1 MCIVDVCV
9 VRLVIL
15 LVIVIFE
22 HLRQNVALDARVF
35 KPLYP

>member
-1 MCIVDVCV
+1 MSNVNVCV
-9 VRLVIL
+9 VLLEIL

-35 KPLYP
+35 KALYP

>member
-1 MCIVDVCV
+1 MSNVDVCV

-35 KPLYP
+35 EPLYP